1 MGGEKVFLAL
11 DNVWQESK
19 EEAMVYVR
27 HVRYGCGSIVL
38 VTARSIDI
46 LDSLKINRM
55 DCFEMPELEE
65 EDARQLLLHHAAL
78 GLQSQNKDD
87 EKDIWY
93 CVEQCRFSKGG
104 NKGVHFHPLA
114 LKVLGLQ
121 LHNIECNPRKWVDSL
136 FEDHK
141 FDQDRKKEHPIFCIL
156 GRGYD
161 LLREEDQLLFMDAV
175 LSNPFQRHGRRAE
188 YDKYGVNFFGWLSI
202 VHDTQESS
210 IKNRVSGKIPNCL
223 DYVLLDSR
231 YVFIM

>member
-19 EEAMVYVR
+19 EEAMVYVQE
-27 HVRYGCGSIVL
+27 VCYGCGSIVL

-46 LDSLKINRM
+46 LDSLKIDRM
-55 DCFEMPELEE
+55 DCFEMPELEK
-65 EDARQLLLHHAAL
+65 EDARQLLLHHAAP
-78 GLQSQNKDD
+78 GFQSQSKDD

-121 LHNIECNPRKWVDSL
+121 LHNMECNPRKWVKSL
-136 FEDHK
+136 SRDHK

-175 LSNPFQRHGRRAE
+175 LSNPSQRWYWKRE
-188 YDKYGVNFFGWLSI
+188 YQKYGVNFYEWLSI
-202 VHDTQESS
+202 VHNSQESS
-210 IKNRVSGKIPNCL
+210 IKKRVSGEIPGCL
-223 DYVLLDSR
+223 V
-231 YVFIM
+231 

>member
-1 MGGEKVFLAL
+1 MGGEKVFLAV

-19 EEAMVYVR
+19 EEAMVYV
-27 HVRYGCGSIVL
+27 HGVSYGCGSIVL

-65 EDARQLLLHHAAL
+65 EDARQLLLHHAAP
-78 GLQSQNKDD
+78 GFQSQTKDD
-87 EKDIWY
+87 EKDIRH
-93 CVEQCRFSKGG
+93 CVNQCRFSKGG
-104 NKGVHFHPLA
+104 NKGEHFHPLA
-114 LKVLGLQ
+114 LKVLGHQ
-121 LHNIECNPRKWVDSL
+121 LHNMECNPRKWVKSL
-136 FEDHK
+136 FGDHK

-161 LLREEDQLLFMDAV
+161 LLHEEDQLLFMDVV
-175 LSNPFQRHGRRAE
+175 LSDPNRMQLYH
-188 YDKYGVNFFGWLSI
+188 KYAVNFCEWLSI